1 MNTNIAVFTTSS
13 LLINIM
19 GSVCFKVEKD
29 NSGTKPEKESAKL
42 VLKSS
47 QESRPLFKNKVLS
60 VKKTFLVSATQNTK
74 PKTEGCVRPFTQ
86 SEAQVTCGVPSKA
99 GKDPVLV
106 GRSEETSPKSGCS
119 IPEESYDSWTQNCRP
134 LRELT
139 IMHGAVPVFKLDKV
153 QPPQSLEVIP
163 NLQHHKTACK
173 TPTDSHVRTRA
184 DSFASACSSSKAVGL
199 DISQVFEANAGDF
212 TPKPMTRKESSKVAQ
227 VRRELMRLA
236 TCASTN

>member
-1 MNTNIAVFTTSS
+1 
-13 LLINIM
+13 M

-29 NSGTKPEKESAKL
+29 VSGTKPEKKSAKL

-60 VKKTFLVSATQNTK
+60 VKKTFLVSTTTQNLK
-74 PKTEGCVRPFTQ
+74 PRTEGCVRSFTS
-86 SEAQVTCGVPSKA
+86 SEAIVVCGVPSIA
-99 GKDPVLV
+99 GKDSELV

-139 IMHGAVPVFKLDKV
+139 IMHGAVPVFKLDKAQ
-153 QPPQSLEVIP
+153 QPLSLEVIP
-163 NLQHHKTACK
+163 TLQQHKTACK
-173 TPTDSHVRTRA
+173 TPSDSQVRTRA
-184 DSFASACSSSKAVGL
+184 DSFASGCSSTKAVGL
-199 DISQVFEANAGDF
+199 DISQVFGANLGDF
-212 TPKPMTRKESSKVAQ
+212 SPKPMSSKESSKVAQ

-236 TCASTN
+236 TCPSTN